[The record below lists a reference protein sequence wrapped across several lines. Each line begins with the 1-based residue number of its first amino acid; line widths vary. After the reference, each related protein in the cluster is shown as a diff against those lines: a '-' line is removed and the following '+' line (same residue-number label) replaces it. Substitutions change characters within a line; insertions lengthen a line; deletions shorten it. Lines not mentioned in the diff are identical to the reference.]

1 MSKKENG
8 IWWRGDMTIKLFMQ
22 ATTKLLLGI
31 IFVGLLIFLPA
42 GTFFANG
49 LLLMVVLFLPMFL
62 AGIVMLF
69 KNPDLL
75 KKRLNAREVQQ
86 EQKTVVILSGRIFIL
101 GFIVAG
107 LTIRFNWYILPRSII
122 AIAVVFFLVGYVI
135 YAEVLRENTYLSRTI
150 EIQENQKVIDTGL
163 YSIVRHPMY
172 SATLFLFLSIPL
184 ILGSIYAFLIF
195 MGYPF
200 IVVKRIKSEEKF
212 LEKEL
217 KGYCEYEKK
226 VKYRL
231 IPFIW

>member
-1 MSKKENG
+1 MS
-8 IWWRGDMTIKLFMQ
+8 MKLFIE
-22 ATTKLLLGI
+22 ATTKLLAGI
-31 IFVGLLIFLPA
+31 FLVGLLIFLPA
-42 GTFFANG
+42 GTFFSSG

-62 AGIVMLF
+62 AGIVMML

-75 KKRLNAREVQQ
+75 KKRLKAREGQN
-86 EQKTVVILSGRIFIL
+86 EQKAVVKFSGLIFVL

-107 LTIRFNWYILPRSII
+107 LTIRFDWYILPSSITGV
-122 AIAVVFFLVGYVI
+122 AVFFHLIGYVI
-135 YAEVLRENTYLSRTI
+135 YAEVLRENKYLSRII

-195 MGYPF
+195 LGYPF
-200 IVVKRIKSEEKF
+200 IIIKRIKSEEEF

-217 KGYCEYEKK
+217 EGYLEYEKK

-231 IPFIW
+231 MPYIW